1 MRSVW
6 AYERRMVRKDM
17 VRRMRYGV
25 AMGMAG
31 MAAMV
36 GLALASGPGATAE
49 EYGSSYA
56 MDEPASTSFYGDDN
70 PGLNYGYADEMV
82 WMQESFPCQED
93 EVLTYH
99 PSFGPDRVGCLHYEA
114 IADESIR

>member
-1 MRSVW
+1 MYSRIGL
-6 AYERRMVRKDM
+6 AL
-17 VRRMRYGV
+17 
-25 AMGMAG
+25 AG
-31 MAAMV
+31 SAAAI

-56 MDEPASTSFYGDDN
+56 MDEPASFYGDGHA
-70 PGLNYGYADEMV
+70 GLDYAYADELV
-82 WMQESFPCQED
+82 VFDQSQFPCAED

-99 PSFGPDRVGCLHYEA
+99 PSFGSDRVGCLHYEA